1 MPRTRSQAAQR
12 ERRRAREA
20 VWVDV
25 EVVEDRRQWLNVAFE
40 PQEDPTS
47 QVPSG
52 DSSSESE
59 FVDVEILPP
68 HPGGGERVEEGEM
81 GDREANRHRGMAD
94 QPNVPDFSTSHSRAR
109 RVPTLM
115 SGWKI
120 LLGLSKLMGK
130 RILN

>member
-25 EVVEDRRQWLNVAFE
+25 EVVEGRRQWPNEAFE
-40 PQEDPTS
+40 PQEEPTS

-59 FVDVEILPP
+59 FTP
-68 HPGGGERVEEGEM
+68 EEA
-81 GDREANRHRGMAD
+81 REG
-94 QPNVPDFSTSHSRAR
+94 
-109 RVPTLM
+109 
-115 SGWKI
+115 
-120 LLGLSKLMGK
+120 
-130 RILN
+130 